1 MTPIAAVTGAASGI
15 GFATTRKLLGEG
27 WTVVA
32 LDISASQLAA
42 ARDTFSN
49 FASQLT
55 TLVCDVASPEQVESV
70 FAQIKSRY
78 SRINALVCCAG
89 VLRLGSLE
97 SMAVDEFDLVFNVN
111 TRGPWLCARA
121 ALPLLKPAAAA
132 GEAARIVLL
141 SSIAA
146 LRPKIGGGAY
156 AGSKAALSQLT
167 RVLAV
172 ECGASGVLVNAI
184 APGTVDTPMIRAV
197 SSPSSQRGDYRP
209 SGASPLG
216 RVAMPEDVAS
226 VVWFLLGDD
235 ARYITG
241 TTIPVDGGTSAAF
254 VPPTSG
260 G

>member
-1 MTPIAAVTGAASGI
+1 MTAIAAITGAASGI
-15 GFATTRKLLGEG
+15 GLATTRRLLSEG
-27 WTVVA
+27 WAVIA
-32 LDISASQLAA
+32 LDISENQLAA
-42 ARDTFSN
+42 ARETLINHADR
-49 FASQLT
+49 LT
-55 TLVCDVASPEQVESV
+55 TLVCDVASAAQVESA
-70 FAQIKSRY
+70 FAQIKSRH
-78 SRINALVCCAG
+78 SSINALICCAG
-89 VLRLGSLE
+89 VLRLGALE
-97 SMAVDEFDLVFNVN
+97 SMAVEEFDLVFNVN

-132 GEAARIVLL
+132 GQAARIVLL

-172 ECGASGVLVNAI
+172 ECASSGVLVNAI

-197 SSPSSQRGDYRP
+197 SNPAQTGQYRP

-216 RVAMPEDVAS
+216 RVAIPDDVAS

-254 VPPTSG
+254 VPPAAG

>member
-1 MTPIAAVTGAASGI
+1 MTAIAAITGAASGI
-15 GFATTRKLLGEG
+15 GLATARKLLREG
-27 WTVVA
+27 WTVIA
-32 LDISASQLAA
+32 LDISERQLAA
-42 ARDTFSN
+42 AREALSENADR
-49 FASQLT
+49 LV
-55 TLVCDVASPEQVESV
+55 TLVCDVGSQAQVEAA
-70 FAQIKSRY
+70 FAQIRSRHA
-78 SRINALVCCAG
+78 SINALICCAG

-97 SMAVDEFDLVFNVN
+97 TMAVEEFDLVFNIN

-132 GEAARIVLL
+132 GQPARIVLL

-156 AGSKAALSQLT
+156 AASKAALSQLT

-172 ECGASGVLVNAI
+172 ECAASGVLVNAI
-184 APGTVDTPMIRAV
+184 APGTVDTPMIHAV
-197 SSPSSQRGDYRP
+197 SDPARTGQYRP

-216 RVAMPEDVAS
+216 RVAEADDVAS

-241 TTIPVDGGTSAAF
+241 TTIPVDGGTIAAF
-254 VPPTSG
+254 VPPTASG
-260 G
+260 